1 MAAFI
6 RTKMS
11 QSETPKPLLLYDK
24 VKLNVKIKLALEEAI
39 KAQRGVEV

>member
-1 MAAFI
+1 MTVFT

-11 QSETPKPLLLYDK
+11 QSETPKPLFLYDK
-24 VKLNVKIKLALEEAI
+24 VRLNVKIKLALEEAM